1 MGRRIYALT
10 VGDDAA
16 LTMGVNPDRMRVI
29 LVVLTCIL
37 VGSVVAMA
45 GSIGFVGLVI
55 PHAARR
61 LVGGSHRHMILV
73 AALLGA
79 SLLISADTRARTL
92 LAPQEIPI
100 GIFDLPGRRTIFDF
114 AGLLDGSFEMITAEN
129 VSYQEIIKDIS
140 FEIPDH
146 GVVGL
151 VGPNGS
157 GKTTLLRTLFGA
169 LQPTEGR
176 VLLNGAPLASM
187 RARKIAHELS
197 VVAQDSG
204 EPPQMT
210 VAEVVRLGRL
220 PHKDNSDDGIIAALK
235 SVGMLHKAQAPLTHL
250 SGGERQRVMI
260 ARAFIQDA
268 SHILL
273 DEPTNHLDIHYQLE
287 VFKLI
292 KDYRANATVVL
303 HDLNMALEYCDWIH
317 LLEEGRLVES
327 GPPGDVLVPESLEPI
342 YNVRV
347 VRTEHHLHFERLEK

>member
-1 MGRRIYALT
+1 
-10 VGDDAA
+10 
-16 LTMGVNPDRMRVI
+16 
-29 LVVLTCIL
+29 
-37 VGSVVAMA
+37 
-45 GSIGFVGLVI
+45 
-55 PHAARR
+55 
-61 LVGGSHRHMILV
+61 
-73 AALLGA
+73 
-79 SLLISADTRARTL
+79 
-92 LAPQEIPI
+92 
-100 GIFDLPGRRTIFDF
+100 
-114 AGLLDGSFEMITAEN
+114 MITAEN
-129 VSYQEIIKDIS
+129 ISYQGIISDIS

-176 VLLNGAPLASM
+176 VLLNGVPLGSL
-187 RARKIAHELS
+187 RARKIAHELA

-220 PHKDNSDDGIIAALK
+220 PHKDNSEDGIIDALER
-235 SVGMLHKAQAPLTHL
+235 VGLLHKAKAPLTHL
-250 SGGERQRVMI
+250 SGGERQRAMI

-287 VFKLI
+287 IFQQI
-292 KDYRANATVVL
+292 QDYRANATVVL
-303 HDLNMALEYCDWIH
+303 HDLNMALKYCDWIH
-317 LLEEGRLVES
+317 LLDEGRLMES
-327 GPPGDVLVPESLEPI
+327 GPPGDVLVPEILQPI

>member
-1 MGRRIYALT
+1 
-10 VGDDAA
+10 
-16 LTMGVNPDRMRVI
+16 
-29 LVVLTCIL
+29 
-37 VGSVVAMA
+37 
-45 GSIGFVGLVI
+45 
-55 PHAARR
+55 
-61 LVGGSHRHMILV
+61 
-73 AALLGA
+73 
-79 SLLISADTRARTL
+79 
-92 LAPQEIPI
+92 
-100 GIFDLPGRRTIFDF
+100 
-114 AGLLDGSFEMITAEN
+114 MITAEN
-129 VSYQEIIKDIS
+129 ISYQEIIKDIS

-169 LQPTEGR
+169 LQPTAGR
-176 VLLNGAPLASM
+176 VLLNGKPLSTM
-187 RARKIAHELS
+187 RARTIAHELS

-220 PHKDNSDDGIIAALK
+220 PHKDNSADGIIAALK
-235 SVGMLHKAQAPLTHL
+235 NVGMLHKAKAPLTHL

-273 DEPTNHLDIHYQLE
+273 DEPTNHLDIHYQME
-287 VFKLI
+287 VFNQI
-292 KDYRANATVVL
+292 KHYRANATVVL

-317 LLEEGRLVES
+317 LLDDGRLVES
-327 GPPGDVLVPESLEPI
+327 GPPGDVLVPEILEPI
-342 YNVRV
+342 YHVGV

>member
-1 MGRRIYALT
+1 
-10 VGDDAA
+10 
-16 LTMGVNPDRMRVI
+16 
-29 LVVLTCIL
+29 
-37 VGSVVAMA
+37 
-45 GSIGFVGLVI
+45 
-55 PHAARR
+55 
-61 LVGGSHRHMILV
+61 
-73 AALLGA
+73 
-79 SLLISADTRARTL
+79 
-92 LAPQEIPI
+92 
-100 GIFDLPGRRTIFDF
+100 
-114 AGLLDGSFEMITAEN
+114 MITAEN
-129 VSYQEIIKDIS
+129 ISYQEIIKDIS

-176 VLLNGAPLASM
+176 VLLNGKPLSTM
-187 RARKIAHELS
+187 RARTIAHELS

-220 PHKDNSDDGIIAALK
+220 PHKDNSADGIIAALK
-235 SVGMLHKAQAPLTHL
+235 NVGMLHKAKAPLTHL

-287 VFKLI
+287 GFNQI
-292 KDYRANATVVL
+292 KHYRANATVVL

-317 LLEEGRLVES
+317 LLDDGRLVES
-327 GPPGDVLVPESLEPI
+327 GPPGDVLVPEILEPI
-342 YNVRV
+342 YHVGV

>member
-1 MGRRIYALT
+1 
-10 VGDDAA
+10 
-16 LTMGVNPDRMRVI
+16 
-29 LVVLTCIL
+29 
-37 VGSVVAMA
+37 
-45 GSIGFVGLVI
+45 
-55 PHAARR
+55 
-61 LVGGSHRHMILV
+61 
-73 AALLGA
+73 
-79 SLLISADTRARTL
+79 
-92 LAPQEIPI
+92 
-100 GIFDLPGRRTIFDF
+100 
-114 AGLLDGSFEMITAEN
+114 MITAEN

-187 RARKIAHELS
+187 RACKIAHELS

-235 SVGMLHKAQAPLTHL
+235 NVGMLHKAQAPLTHL
-250 SGGERQRVMI
+250 SGGERQRGMI

-268 SHILL
+268 LHILL

-327 GPPGDVLVPESLEPI
+327 GPPGDVRVPEILEPI